1 MPAGEN
7 LLVHQAEKTWRSGFW
22 SLIVTQFQGAFNENA
37 LKFLVIYLILALE
50 RNKGQRDQLELMV
63 GVLFAAPFILF
74 SLVGGY
80 LADRF
85 SKRSVT
91 IWTKVFEV
99 GVMLFAA
106 AALVGP
112 NLYLALAAI
121 FLVCTQGALFGPS
134 KYGLLPELLPQEELS
149 WGNGVLELGTFL
161 AIILGSMS
169 GSFLAG
175 AFSGREVYSGALLLG
190 FTVVGLLSSFG
201 ISRVPAAAPAKRFS
215 PAALIDIW
223 TPAKLIRGD
232 RVLWLAVLGNTYF
245 FFVGGLLQFNIFI
258 YGQDI
263 LHISS
268 AEGGLLQAAI
278 AIGIGVGSLTAGY
291 LSAGKIEYGLVPLGS
306 LGMTALGLCLAIPDL
321 SFRAVLVL
329 LAVLG
334 FFGGFFIVPIS
345 ALIQHRPEEDKKGGV
360 IAAANWF
367 SFVGIGAASGVYYA
381 ATHRLG
387 LSPGGIFFWSALGTL
402 AATAYVLYLL
412 PDSLLRLLL
421 WIATHTL
428 YRLDVEGRE
437 NAPARG
443 GALLAPNHV
452 SMADAVF
459 LIASI
464 DRPIRFL
471 MFKGSY
477 DHPLVKPFAKILG
490 VIPIASDQGPREM
503 IHALRQATEA
513 LKNGEVVCIFPE
525 GQMTRI
531 GQMLP
536 FRRGME
542 RIVKGVDVPIIPVNL
557 DGVWGSIFSFAGG
570 RFLWK
575 FPRQI
580 PYPVRVT
587 FGKPLPPTATSQE
600 VRRAVQDLGAEAF
613 ARRKKR
619 MHTLPESFLY
629 TARRHPFRFAMADGQ
644 RPKVNYFSALVGT
657 LVLARRLRKHWH
669 GQEMVGILLP
679 PSVPGALVNFAA
691 LLMGKVPVNL
701 NYTVS
706 NETLASC
713 AQQCDLKT
721 VVTARLFLEKVKIR
735 PPGRTIFIEDIA
747 KDPGFGERIAGALA
761 GSLLPAKSLAKFAG
775 CDRPAS
781 LDDIATIIFSSGS
794 TGDPKGVILTH
805 YNIASNVEQLNQVF
819 MLHADDRIMGILPFF
834 HSFGFTATLCLPT
847 ATGIGVV
854 FHPNPF
860 DSRVIG
866 ALVSKHAVTM
876 LLATPTFLNAYARRC
891 TPEDFGSLRFVMA
904 GAEKL
909 PERISQA
916 FEDHFGIRP
925 HEGYGCTECS
935 PAVTVN
941 TIDFR
946 AASFRQVGAK
956 RGSIGHPLPGMTV
969 KIVNP
974 DTMQPVGVDEPGLLL
989 VRGPNVMR
997 GYLNK
1002 PEKTADVL
1010 RDGWYNTGD
1019 IARMDEDGFLRI
1031 TDRLSRFSKIGG
1043 EMVPHIKVEEI
1054 LQELAGVTEQ
1064 SFVVTAVPDE
1074 RKGERLVVL
1083 HILDEPQL
1091 EECLE
1096 RLGKSELPALWRP
1109 RADQFVRIEKL
1120 PYLGTGKLDLRKARE
1135 LALEMT
1141 QRAFRE

>member
-1 MPAGEN
+1 MVADESVFLP
-7 LLVHQAEKTWRSGFW
+7 VPEKKWRLGFW
-22 SLIVTQFQGAFNENA
+22 SLIATQFQGAFNENA
-37 LKFLVIYLILALE
+37 LKFLVIYLILAVE
-50 RNKGQRDQLELMV
+50 KDKAQRDQMELLV

-74 SLVGGY
+74 SLMGGY

-85 SKRSVT
+85 SKRAVT

-99 GVMLFAA
+99 GVMLFAT

-112 NLYLALAAI
+112 NLKLALAAI
-121 FLVCTQGALFGPS
+121 FLACTQGAFFGPS
-134 KYGLLPELLPQEELS
+134 KYGLLPELLPPERLS
-149 WGNGVLELGTFL
+149 WGNGVLELGTFI
-161 AIILGSMS
+161 AIIIGSVS
-169 GSFLAG
+169 GSFLAE
-175 AFSGREVYSGALLLG
+175 AFDGREVYSGALLLG
-190 FTVVGLLSSFG
+190 FTIVGLAWSFG
-201 ISRVPAAAPAKRFS
+201 I
-215 PAALIDIW
+215 
-223 TPAKLIRGD
+223 G
-232 RVLWLAVLGNTYF
+232 LGSF
-245 FFVGGLLQFNIFI
+245 
-258 YGQDI
+258 
-263 LHISS
+263 
-268 AEGGLLQAAI
+268 A
-278 AIGIGVGSLTAGY
+278 AGY
-291 LSAGKIEYGLVPLGS
+291 LSGGKIEYGLIPLGS
-306 LGMTALGLCLAIPDL
+306 MGMTVLGLCLAIPDL
-321 SFRAVLVL
+321 SFRSVL
-329 LAVLG
+329 LLLAALG

-345 ALIQHRPEEDKKGGV
+345 ALIQHQPEEDKKGVV
-360 IAAANWF
+360 IGTANWL
-367 SFVGIGAASGVYYA
+367 SFVGIGAASAVYYA
-381 ATHRLG
+381 ATHFAH
-387 LSPGGIFFWSALGTL
+387 LSPGGIFFWSAIATLG
-402 AATAYVLYLL
+402 ATAYVLWLL
-412 PDSLLRLLL
+412 PDSLLRLML

-437 NAPARG
+437 NVPARG
-443 GALLAPNHV
+443 GALLTPNHV
-452 SMADAVF
+452 SMADAVL

-477 DHPLVKPFAKILG
+477 EHPLVKPFAKIMG

-503 IHALRQATEA
+503 IHSLRLATDA

-536 FRRGME
+536 FRGGME
-542 RIVKGVDVPIIPVNL
+542 RIIKGVNVPIIPVNL

-570 RFLWK
+570 KFLWK
-575 FPRQI
+575 LPRQI

-587 FGKPLPPTATSQE
+587 FGKPLPRTAMAQE

-619 MHTLPESFLY
+619 MHTLPESFVY
-629 TARRHPFRFAMADGQ
+629 SARRHPFRFAMADGQ
-644 RPKVNYFSALVGT
+644 RPKLSWFAALVGAV
-657 LVLARRLRKHWH
+657 VLARSLRKHWQ

-691 LLMGKVPVNL
+691 MLMRKVPVNL

-713 AQQCDLKT
+713 AQQCNLKT
-721 VVTARLFLEKVKIR
+721 VVTARIFLEKVKIQ
-735 PPGRTIFIEDIA
+735 PPGETIFIEDVA
-747 KDPGFGERIAGALA
+747 KDAGFGERAAVALA
-761 GSLLPAKSLAKFAG
+761 ASLLPAKTLAKFAG

-794 TGDPKGVILTH
+794 TGDPKGVMLTH
-805 YNIASNVEQLNQVF
+805 YNVASNVAQLNQVF
-819 MLHADDRIMGILPFF
+819 MLHAEDRIMGILPFF
-834 HSFGFTATLCLPT
+834 HSFGFTGTLYLPA

-854 FHPNPF
+854 FHPNPL

-866 ALVSKHAVTM
+866 VLVNKYAVTM
-876 LLATPTFLNAYARRC
+876 LLATPTFLNAYTRRC

-909 PERISQA
+909 PDRISQA

-956 RGSIGHPLPGMTV
+956 RGSIGHPLPGITV
-969 KIVNP
+969 KIVDP
-974 DTMQPVGVDEPGLLL
+974 DTFEPVGVDEPGLLL
-989 VRGPNVMR
+989 VRGPNIMR

-1002 PEKTADVL
+1002 PEKTAEVL

-1019 IARMDEDGFLRI
+1019 GARLDEDGFLRI

-1043 EMVPHIKVEEI
+1043 EMEI
-1054 LQELAGVTEQ
+1054 V
-1064 SFVVTAVPDE
+1064 
-1074 RKGERLVVL
+1074 
-1083 HILDEPQL
+1083 
-1091 EECLE
+1091 
-1096 RLGKSELPALWRP
+1096 
-1109 RADQFVRIEKL
+1109 RAHV
-1120 PYLGTGKLDLRKARE
+1120 
-1135 LALEMT
+1135 
-1141 QRAFRE
+1141 

>member
-1 MPAGEN
+1 
-7 LLVHQAEKTWRSGFW
+7 
-22 SLIVTQFQGAFNENA
+22 
-37 LKFLVIYLILALE
+37 
-50 RNKGQRDQLELMV
+50 
-63 GVLFAAPFILF
+63 
-74 SLVGGY
+74 
-80 LADRF
+80 
-85 SKRSVT
+85 
-91 IWTKVFEV
+91 
-99 GVMLFAA
+99 MLFR
-106 AALVGP
+106 
-112 NLYLALAAI
+112 
-121 FLVCTQGALFGPS
+121 S
-134 KYGLLPELLPQEELS
+134 
-149 WGNGVLELGTFL
+149 
-161 AIILGSMS
+161 
-169 GSFLAG
+169 
-175 AFSGREVYSGALLLG
+175 
-190 FTVVGLLSSFG
+190 
-201 ISRVPAAAPAKRFS
+201 
-215 PAALIDIW
+215 
-223 TPAKLIRGD
+223 
-232 RVLWLAVLGNTYF
+232 
-245 FFVGGLLQFNIFI
+245 
-258 YGQDI
+258 
-263 LHISS
+263 
-268 AEGGLLQAAI
+268 
-278 AIGIGVGSLTAGY
+278 
-291 LSAGKIEYGLVPLGS
+291 VPLGS

-321 SFRAVLVL
+321 SFHAVLAL
-329 LAVLG
+329 LAALG

-428 YRLDVEGRE
+428 YRLDIEGRE
-437 NAPARG
+437 NVPARG

-542 RIVKGVDVPIIPVNL
+542 RIVKGVEVPIIPVNL

-629 TARRHPFRFAMADGQ
+629 TARRHPFRFAIADGQ

-701 NYTVS
+701 NYTVP

-721 VVTARLFLEKVKIR
+721 VVTARLFLEKVKMR
-735 PPGRTIFIEDIA
+735 PQIGRA
-747 KDPGFGERIAGALA
+747 H
-761 GSLLPAKSLAKFAG
+761 
-775 CDRPAS
+775 
-781 LDDIATIIFSSGS
+781 
-794 TGDPKGVILTH
+794 V
-805 YNIASNVEQLNQVF
+805 
-819 MLHADDRIMGILPFF
+819 
-834 HSFGFTATLCLPT
+834 
-847 ATGIGVV
+847 
-854 FHPNPF
+854 
-860 DSRVIG
+860 
-866 ALVSKHAVTM
+866 
-876 LLATPTFLNAYARRC
+876 
-891 TPEDFGSLRFVMA
+891 
-904 GAEKL
+904 
-909 PERISQA
+909 
-916 FEDHFGIRP
+916 
-925 HEGYGCTECS
+925 
-935 PAVTVN
+935 
-941 TIDFR
+941 
-946 AASFRQVGAK
+946 
-956 RGSIGHPLPGMTV
+956 
-969 KIVNP
+969 
-974 DTMQPVGVDEPGLLL
+974 
-989 VRGPNVMR
+989 
-997 GYLNK
+997 
-1002 PEKTADVL
+1002 
-1010 RDGWYNTGD
+1010 
-1019 IARMDEDGFLRI
+1019 
-1031 TDRLSRFSKIGG
+1031 
-1043 EMVPHIKVEEI
+1043 
-1054 LQELAGVTEQ
+1054 
-1064 SFVVTAVPDE
+1064 
-1074 RKGERLVVL
+1074 
-1083 HILDEPQL
+1083 
-1091 EECLE
+1091 
-1096 RLGKSELPALWRP
+1096 
-1109 RADQFVRIEKL
+1109 
-1120 PYLGTGKLDLRKARE
+1120 
-1135 LALEMT
+1135 
-1141 QRAFRE
+1141 